1 MSRGGRRPADTIGG
15 MSGVSLGVA
24 IGVMLSAACLGC
36 QRRAIDSSTT
46 SSAPVPQSRPRDLTS
61 LPRAKVTLAQRTD
74 WRRHLLWPDDCEEG
88 FRASHA
94 GDDGGI
100 RVVLLGAGVSLVE
113 VTCAAGAYQPSTMRF
128 ALTED
133 ANGARTRPLVFPV
146 YTSDDGRS
154 LTLSNQAEVWGDSVV
169 NGAAAEI
176 AILSLARQTADC
188 GVWARYSLTGD
199 QPRLLAAA
207 ARTRCPASPG
217 PPASV
222 SGSGPPPGWATIP
235 GKD

>member
-1 MSRGGRRPADTIGG
+1 MSRGGRPAPDTIGG
-15 MSGVSLGVA
+15 MGGVRGVA
-24 IGVMLSAACLGC
+24 IGLMLSAACLGC
-36 QRRAIDSSTT
+36 QRRAADSSTT
-46 SSAPVPQSRPRDLTS
+46 SSAPVPQPRPRGLAS
-61 LPRAKVTLAQRTD
+61 LPRAGVSVAQRED

-88 FRASHA
+88 FRTSHA

-100 RVVLLGAGVSLVE
+100 RVVPLGAGMSLVE

-133 ANGARTRPLVFPV
+133 ANGARTRPLAFPV

-154 LTLSNQAEVWGDSVV
+154 LTLSNETEVWGDSVV
-169 NGAAAEI
+169 NGAVAEI
-176 AILSLARQTADC
+176 VILSLARQTADC
-188 GVWARYSLTGD
+188 GVWARYSLAGD

-217 PPASV
+217 PPARV
-222 SGSGPPPGWATIP
+222 SGSDPPPGWMTIP
-235 GKD
+235 RKD